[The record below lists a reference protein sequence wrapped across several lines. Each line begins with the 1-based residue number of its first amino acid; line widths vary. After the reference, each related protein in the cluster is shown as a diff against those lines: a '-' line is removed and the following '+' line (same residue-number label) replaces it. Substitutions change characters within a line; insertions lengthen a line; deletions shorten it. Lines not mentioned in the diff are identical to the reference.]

1 MKRKCFM
8 SKNIIDFALY
18 LVQIISILIASISC
32 YMSIKSLKFNRVKS
46 KVDRIINIYSEF
58 FASLPIDKLD
68 QGYMLWPE
76 TAFSLVSELSTYDK
90 TLMQCHNELK
100 LLIFNETSIEALNLR
115 KSIENARNLY
125 RIFYEKLSLYV
136 NSQDYRND
144 LAFAGKISKEK
155 FHTEI
160 TPQSIAFNSS
170 LRKFYAQQLEEAAG
184 IKAVSQA
191 LENLKVALKDENFDI
206 YFYDYLKKISS

>member
-1 MKRKCFM
+1 MP
-8 SKNIIDFALY
+8 KNIIDFTLY
-18 LVQIISILIASISC
+18 LIQIMSILIASISC
-32 YMSIKSLKFNRVKS
+32 YMSIKSLKFNRIKS
-46 KVDRIINIYSEF
+46 KVDRIINIYSKF

-76 TAFSLVSELSTYDK
+76 TAFILVSELSTYDK
-90 TLMQCHNELK
+90 TLMQCNNELK

-115 KSIENARNLY
+115 KSFENARNLY

-144 LAFAGKISKEK
+144 LALAAKISKEK

>member
-1 MKRKCFM
+1 M

-144 LAFAGKISKEK
+144 LAFAGKNIKRKIPYRNYPSIHS
-155 FHTEI
+155 FQFFI
-160 TPQSIAFNSS
+160 TKI
-170 LRKFYAQQLEEAAG
+170 LRPTT
-184 IKAVSQA
+184 
-191 LENLKVALKDENFDI
+191 
-206 YFYDYLKKISS
+206 